1 MLENATYSVIT
12 PEGCAAI
19 LWRDADFAP
28 QAAESLRPTASQL
41 LELLAVEKVVEE
53 PRGGAH
59 HNPELAAL
67 RLGEAIAEALAE
79 LDEIPP
85 LERRRQ
91 RRERFRRLGRW
102 SDPEQ
107 PPGSLSL
114 FGGYS
119 APVE

>member
-1 MLENATYSVIT
+1 M
-12 PEGCAAI
+12 
-19 LWRDADFAP
+19 
-28 QAAESLRPTASQL
+28 
-41 LELLAVEKVVEE
+41 EE

-59 HNPELAAL
+59 HNPELAAQ
-67 RLGEAIAEALAE
+67 RLGEAIAATLAE
-79 LDEIPP
+79 LDQIPA

-114 FGGYS
+114 FGGYTTG
-119 APVE
+119 AE

>member
-1 MLENATYSVIT
+1 M
-12 PEGCAAI
+12 
-19 LWRDADFAP
+19 
-28 QAAESLRPTASQL
+28 
-41 LELLAVEKVVEE
+41 AVEQVVEE

-59 HNPELAAL
+59 HNPELAAQ

-79 LDEIPP
+79 LDQTPA

-91 RRERFRRLGRW
+91 RRERFRRLGQW

-107 PPGSLSL
+107 PPGNLSL

-119 APVE
+119 VPVERAGAARPEVAEP